1 MKCPG
6 APGRIRL
13 GRRCIAFVP
22 FSAPGGCPETPSGRT
37 SLGLAGWTRCPAAA
51 AQPESGEPESGQQ
64 GDVFCRNHREAACG
78 IVLGLL
84 NDQKLADDATA
95 SREMAR
101 MAGSYFAS
109 QYWSRLCGKK
119 TPTATGPNSGVRSP
133 VDSTGVRTPDVE
145 PQP

>member
-1 MKCPG
+1 M
-6 APGRIRL
+6 
-13 GRRCIAFVP
+13 
-22 FSAPGGCPETPSGRT
+22 PSGRGASGAEVHIRPRRTSREPVGTGRKSRAVRPRWT

-51 AQPESGEPESGQQ
+51 AQP

-119 TPTATGPNSGVRSP
+119 TPAAAGPNSGVRSP

>member
-1 MKCPG
+1 MTLRQAQGHGPSTFARDGERKSNREVP
-6 APGRIRL
+6 
-13 GRRCIAFVP
+13 RRCIAFVP
-22 FSAPGGCPETPSGRT
+22 CGTP
-37 SLGLAGWTRCPAAA
+37 GLAGWTRCPAAPESDAA
-51 AQPESGEPESGQQ
+51 AQPDSGQQ

-109 QYWSRLCGKK
+109 QYWSRLCGKRFDSRSPSRAKVEGK
-119 TPTATGPNSGVRSP
+119 TPAAAGPNRASKW
-133 VDSTGVRTPDVE
+133 
-145 PQP
+145 